1 MNAQDSIVLGAGI
14 AILVGIFLVLM
25 RAFLGP
31 SIYDRI
37 LAMNTMGTK
46 TVIFVALLGF
56 IMKRSDFL
64 DIALAYALVNFV
76 GTIAILKYVEF
87 RKLG

>member
-1 MNAQDSIVLGAGI
+1 MNPQEAIVFGAGI
-14 AILVGIFLVLM
+14 ATLVGILIVLT

-31 SIYDRI
+31 TVYDRV

-46 TVIFVALLGF
+46 TVVFVALLGF
-56 IMKRSDFL
+56 ITTRTDFL

-87 RKLG
+87 RKQD

>member
-14 AILVGIFLVLM
+14 AILAGIFLVLI
-25 RAFLGP
+25 RALLGP

-46 TVIFVALLGF
+46 TVVFVALLGF
-56 IMKRSDFL
+56 ITKRSDFL

>member
-25 RAFLGP
+25 RALLGP

-46 TVIFVALLGF
+46 TVVFVALLGF
-56 IMKRSDFL
+56 ITKRSDFL

>member
-1 MNAQDSIVLGAGI
+1 MNPQEAIVFGAGI
-14 AILVGIFLVLM
+14 SILVGILIVLT

-31 SIYDRI
+31 TVYDRV

-46 TVIFVALLGF
+46 TVVFVALLGF
-56 IMKRSDFL
+56 ITERTDFL

-87 RKLG
+87 RKLD

>member
-1 MNAQDSIVLGAGI
+1 MNPQEAIVFGAGI
-14 AILVGIFLVLM
+14 AILVGILIVLT

-31 SIYDRI
+31 TVYDRV

-46 TVIFVALLGF
+46 TVVFVALLGF
-56 IMKRSDFL
+56 ITKRTDFL

-87 RKLG
+87 RKLD

>member
-14 AILVGIFLVLM
+14 AILGGIFLVLI
-25 RAFLGP
+25 RALLGP

-46 TVIFVALLGF
+46 TVVFVALLGF
-56 IMKRSDFL
+56 ITKRSDFL

>member
-1 MNAQDSIVLGAGI
+1 MIVQDSIILGAGI
-14 AILVGIFLVLM
+14 ATLVGILLVLT

-31 SIYDRI
+31 TVYDRV

-46 TVIFVALLGF
+46 TVVFVALLGF

-64 DIALAYALVNFV
+64 DIALAYALINFV

-87 RKLG
+87 RKLD

>member
-1 MNAQDSIVLGAGI
+1 MNPQEAIVFGAGI
-14 AILVGIFLVLM
+14 ATLVGILIVLT

-31 SIYDRI
+31 TVYDRV

-46 TVIFVALLGF
+46 TVVFVALLGF
-56 IMKRSDFL
+56 IAKRSDFL

-87 RKLG
+87 RKLD

>member
-1 MNAQDSIVLGAGI
+1 MSPDAIVVGTGC
-14 AILVGIFLVLM
+14 AILVGIFLVLV

-46 TVIFVALLGF
+46 TVVFVALLGF
-56 IMKRSDFL
+56 ITKRADFL

-87 RKLG
+87 RKLS

>member
-1 MNAQDSIVLGAGI
+1 MISQEWIILGAGI
-14 AILVGIFLVLM
+14 ATLVGILLVLT

-31 SIYDRI
+31 TVYDRI

-46 TVIFVALLGF
+46 TVVFVALLGF
-56 IMKRSDFL
+56 IMKRPSFL
-64 DIALAYALVNFV
+64 DIALAYALINFV

-87 RKLG
+87 RKLD

>member
-1 MNAQDSIVLGAGI
+1 MNPQEAIVFGAGI
-14 AILVGIFLVLM
+14 AILVGILIVLT

-31 SIYDRI
+31 TVYDRV

-56 IMKRSDFL
+56 ITKRTDFL
-64 DIALAYALVNFV
+64 DIALAFALVNFV

-87 RKLG
+87 RKLD

>member
-46 TVIFVALLGF
+46 TVVFVALLGF
-56 IMKRSDFL
+56 ITKRSDFL

>member
-25 RAFLGP
+25 RALLGP

-46 TVIFVALLGF
+46 TVVFVALLGF
-56 IMKRSDFL
+56 ITKRSDFL

-87 RKLG
+87 RKLS

>member
-1 MNAQDSIVLGAGI
+1 MNPQEAIVFGAGI
-14 AILVGIFLVLM
+14 AILVGILIVLT

-31 SIYDRI
+31 TVYDRV

-46 TVIFVALLGF
+46 TVVFVALLGF
-56 IMKRSDFL
+56 ITKRTDFL
-64 DIALAYALVNFV
+64 DIALAHALVNFV

-87 RKLG
+87 RKLD